1 MIFYKKLVDN
11 LVILLYNYLRTNAN
25 FYGLERLRLGFLCK
39 KRIKSVILLNKKCLK
54 TLDMPRLFVTKDQID
69 DGKVTLLG
77 DDAHHVSRSLRM
89 AAGEQIVVCD
99 MQKNEYTCV
108 LDEFLPDRVT
118 ANIISE
124 SKSDTEPLYYAS
136 LYQALPKGDKL
147 DSIIQ
152 KAVECGVS
160 SITTFNSERCIAKDK
175 DDGDKKLLRRQ
186 RIALEAAKQSGRGII
201 PEVKPTVSFK
211 EAVARAASADIALF
225 CYEGDSTEPLKSFLT
240 KKRSELRQNCVNEP
254 TVSIVIGS
262 EGGFSL
268 AEVEFAR
275 EHGLV
280 PVGLG
285 KRILRTETASGF
297 VLACLCYEMEL

>member
-1 MIFYKKLVDN
+1 M
-11 LVILLYNYLRTNAN
+11 
-25 FYGLERLRLGFLCK
+25 ERSEPIFLCK
-39 KRIKSVILLNKKCLK
+39 KLTNNVILLKEKGPK
-54 TLDMPRLFVTKDQID
+54 TFDMPRFFVTKDQVEG
-69 DGKVTLLG
+69 GKVTLTG

-99 MQKNEYTCV
+99 MQKNEYTC
-108 LDEFLPDRVT
+108 LLEEFFPDRVV
-118 ANIISE
+118 AKIVHE
-124 SKSDTEPLYYAS
+124 RKSDTEPPYFAE

-147 DSIIQ
+147 DSVIQ

-160 SITTFNSERCIAKDK
+160 SITTFMSERCIAKDN
-175 DDGDKKLLRRQ
+175 DGAEKKLIRRQ

-201 PEVKPTVSFK
+201 PEVSLTVSFK
-211 EAVARAASADIALF
+211 EAISRAAKADVALF
-225 CYEGDSTEPLKSFLT
+225 CYEGDETEPLNRFLSA
-240 KKRSELRQNCVNEP
+240 KKRELMQNGINEP
-254 TVSIVIGS
+254 KISIVIGS

-268 AEVEFAR
+268 PEVEYAR
-275 EHGLV
+275 QNGLV